1 MSELTVKNVTATT
14 YDLLNIDAL
23 RHRAPSETLHRA
35 PPSMLALIGLTAV
48 LGVIIWICLEL
59 ANYQEI
65 TSHWDHYRCSP
76 AVTPFAKFYGYDL
89 EETVNFCIG
98 QAVKKHSAGVMVPV
112 YEGVAKVAGVVDGV
126 YAKAEAVEGGVTHL
140 LSGFTN
146 FVINFANS
154 FGLIETRIR
163 IGVVKIKEIF
173 GRVHGLFMAFAF
185 AAISAMTFGGN
196 LACNP
201 LVTFI
206 ADIEGSDICCFAA
219 DTLIPLRDGSLSE
232 IQNVRVGDRL
242 AGGARVTSLY
252 RFEGCG
258 SPMVRLH
265 GVHVSGN
272 HALQHEGRWI
282 RADAHPAAVS
292 AAELSRIF
300 CLGTS
305 DNRIPVVA
313 EELAS
318 PLIFTDYE
326 ETEDPDV
333 VAEAQAAAEAALG
346 MPAGQP
352 PVEDFGLGLDPQF
365 QVTLANGRQK
375 RLEEVAIGDVLVGGS
390 RVRGVI
396 REECRACVIA
406 PGGRLFSA
414 AQLVGLPQGGWQR
427 AIRLWPDRR
436 VAGIRILY
444 HLMLEGGEATFQV
457 RDVDGLSYKVRDYT
471 EVPGAET
478 QGPYD
483 RFLGI
488 E

>member
-1 MSELTVKNVTATT
+1 
-14 YDLLNIDAL
+14 
-23 RHRAPSETLHRA
+23 
-35 PPSMLALIGLTAV
+35 
-48 LGVIIWICLEL
+48 
-59 ANYQEI
+59 
-65 TSHWDHYRCSP
+65 
-76 AVTPFAKFYGYDL
+76 
-89 EETVNFCIG
+89 
-98 QAVKKHSAGVMVPV
+98 
-112 YEGVAKVAGVVDGV
+112 
-126 YAKAEAVEGGVTHL
+126 
-140 LSGFTN
+140 
-146 FVINFANS
+146 
-154 FGLIETRIR
+154 
-163 IGVVKIKEIF
+163 
-173 GRVHGLFMAFAF
+173 
-185 AAISAMTFGGN
+185 
-196 LACNP
+196 
-201 LVTFI
+201 
-206 ADIEGSDICCFAA
+206 
-219 DTLIPLRDGSLSE
+219 
-232 IQNVRVGDRL
+232 
-242 AGGARVTSLY
+242 
-252 RFEGCG
+252 
-258 SPMVRLH
+258 MVRLY

-282 RADAHPAAVS
+282 RADAHPAAVP

-346 MPAGQP
+346 IPAGQS

-375 RLEEVAIGDVLVGGS
+375 RLEEVAVGDMLVGGG

-396 REECRACVIA
+396 REECRACVVA

-436 VAGIRILY
+436 VAGIRILC
-444 HLMLEGGEATFQV
+444 HLMLEGGEATFPV
-457 RDVDGLSYKVRDYT
+457 RDVDGMSYKVRDYT